1 MTHSHY
7 GYKLGLDSK
16 KKGAT
21 NMNKYDANDYEEL
34 NNDAEVDKISRIVVT
49 VDDSEDFEKAV
60 ENSTKSMFA
69 LGKFLWDRPD
79 VFRQIIKNEVVLS
92 IGFPGADLSD
102 VTDLNMYKIIPAV
115 VEELINDV
123 EGINYEKAL
132 AKIEEYVNHNIDE
145 NNADGLQN
153 FIRIFLNH
161 IMLYLIDEEK
171 EETEPFEDSTVFKD
185 FINSLGDEDHLV

>member
-1 MTHSHY
+1 
-7 GYKLGLDSK
+7 
-16 KKGAT
+16 
-21 NMNKYDANDYEEL
+21 MNKYDANDYEEL
-34 NNDAEVDKISRIVVT
+34 NNEGEIARIVVT
-49 VDDSEDFEKAV
+49 IDDSGDFEKAV
-60 ENSTKSMFA
+60 ENSTKSMLT

-79 VFRQIIKNEVVLS
+79 IFRQIIKNKVVLS

-132 AKIEEYVNHNIDE
+132 AKIEEYVNHKIEE

-185 FINSLGDEDHLV
+185 FINSLDDKDQLV